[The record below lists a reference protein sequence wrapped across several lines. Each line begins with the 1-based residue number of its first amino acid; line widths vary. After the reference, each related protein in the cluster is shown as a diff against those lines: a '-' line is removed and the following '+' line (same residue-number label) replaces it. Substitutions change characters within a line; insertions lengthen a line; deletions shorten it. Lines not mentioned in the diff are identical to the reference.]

1 MSELE
6 IQENMSAEEAFM
18 DTESAY
24 EEIPEAFQKLAQLLG
39 QDQFELLFPD
49 KDVENQDEM
58 LMCSKEAKSGQ
69 RQPTPPLFR
78 IRMEQ

>member
-24 EEIPEAFQKLAQLLG
+24 EEIPEAF
-39 QDQFELLFPD
+39 P
-49 KDVENQDEM
+49 VTR
-58 LMCSKEAKSGQ
+58 SGSV
-69 RQPTPPLFR
+69 
-78 IRMEQ
+78 

>member
-6 IQENMSAEEAFM
+6 IQENMSSEEAFM

-49 KDVENQDEM
+49 KDAKNQDEIR
-58 LMCSKEAKSGQ
+58 LVYLTVSYTHLDVYK
-69 RQPTPPLFR
+69 RQEENG
-78 IRMEQ
+78 MGS

>member
-18 DTESAY
+18 DTENAY

-39 QDQFELLFPD
+39 QDQFEVLFPD
-49 KDVENQDEM
+49 KDAKNQDEIRLVY
-58 LMCSKEAKSGQ
+58 LMNVNWTPCQGHSKF
-69 RQPTPPLFR
+69 FR
-78 IRMEQ
+78 SIG

>member
-39 QDQFELLFPD
+39 HS
-49 KDVENQDEM
+49 V
-58 LMCSKEAKSGQ
+58 
-69 RQPTPPLFR
+69 R
-78 IRMEQ
+78 ISLNFCFQTKMWKTRMKCVWCI

>member
-49 KDVENQDEM
+49 LSLIHISE
-58 LMCSKEAKSGQ
+58 
-69 RQPTPPLFR
+69 PTRPY
-78 IRMEQ
+78 

>member
-6 IQENMSAEEAFM
+6 IQENMSAEGAFM

-39 QDQFELLFPD
+39 QDQLNFCFQT
-49 KDVENQDEM
+49 KM
-58 LMCSKEAKSGQ
+58 WK
-69 RQPTPPLFR
+69 T
-78 IRMEQ
+78 RMKCVWCI

>member
-18 DTESAY
+18 DIESAY

-39 QDQFELLFPD
+39 QDQFCLLYT
-49 KDVENQDEM
+49 
-58 LMCSKEAKSGQ
+58 SKQSTG
-69 RQPTPPLFR
+69 
-78 IRMEQ
+78 I

>member
-39 QDQFELLFPD
+39 QDQFELLFPR
-49 KDVENQDEM
+49 
-58 LMCSKEAKSGQ
+58 Q
-69 RQPTPPLFR
+69 RCGKPG
-78 IRMEQ
+78 

>member
-6 IQENMSAEEAFM
+6 IQENMSAEEALM

-39 QDQFELLFPD
+39 
-49 KDVENQDEM
+49 
-58 LMCSKEAKSGQ
+58 
-69 RQPTPPLFR
+69 
-78 IRMEQ
+78 

>member
-24 EEIPEAFQKLAQLLG
+24 EEIPEAF
-39 QDQFELLFPD
+39 P
-49 KDVENQDEM
+49 
-58 LMCSKEAKSGQ
+58 EACPVTRSGSV
-69 RQPTPPLFR
+69 
-78 IRMEQ
+78 